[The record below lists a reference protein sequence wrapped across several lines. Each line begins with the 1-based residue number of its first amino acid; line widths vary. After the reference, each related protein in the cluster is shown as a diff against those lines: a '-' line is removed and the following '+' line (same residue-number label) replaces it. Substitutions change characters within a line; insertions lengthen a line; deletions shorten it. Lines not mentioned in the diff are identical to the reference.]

1 MPFLV
6 FYITYPDE
14 ATARSI
20 SENLV
25 TQRLA
30 ACANVFP
37 IQSAYWWEG
46 AVQQEG
52 EWVSI
57 LKTSVDLETALEK
70 AILEIHPYETPCITR
85 FEARANAAYEKWIET
100 CCTPELRSGTAQ

>member
-1 MPFLV
+1 MAFLI
-6 FYITYPDE
+6 FYITHPDE

-20 SENLV
+20 SESLV

-30 ACANVFP
+30 ACANIFP
-37 IQSAYWWEG
+37 IQSAYWWES

-57 LKTSVDLETALEK
+57 LKTSVALETALEK
-70 AILEIHPYETPCITR
+70 AVEALHPYETPCITR
-85 FEARANAAYEKWIET
+85 FEARANLAYEHWIESNT
-100 CCTPELRSGTAQ
+100 V